1 MMNLCGN
8 TRERRLSIFAR
19 FAENLASL
27 SKCTE
32 RKVAAIIIDKNLSQV
47 YSIGING
54 GPKGLADCLCI
65 VDGKYG
71 CVHAEVNAI
80 IKDKSIDTNKIMICT
95 LQPCKQCAATIIN
108 APGGFSAV
116 YYLQK
121 WKDDSGIKLLNAAG
135 IHTEY
140 LNIL

>member
-1 MMNLCGN
+1 MMNLCGSM
-8 TRERRLSIFAR
+8 REQRLVIFAR
-19 FAENLASL
+19 FAENLAKL

-32 RKVAAIIIDKNLSQV
+32 RQVAAIIVDKDLTQV

-54 GPKGLADCLCI
+54 GPKGLADCLCV

-71 CVHAEVNAI
+71 CVHAEVNAL
-80 IKDKSIDTNKIMICT
+80 IKDKSVDTDKVMICT

-116 YYLQK
+116 YYLYK
-121 WKDDSGIKLLNAAG
+121 WKDDSGIKLLKEAG

-140 LNIL
+140 IGYM